1 MILTLINPSDFKVVR
16 VISFR
21 AEYIKRSGI
30 ICYMRP
36 YAIDYRKGTLDDF
49 DHSIIAWLKSLN
61 LSNVKLIYSE
71 DILFDYQLPQLSQ
84 IYNGG
89 RPSSKLSLVCHGDYS
104 LDEFVKMG
112 EIDTVCFQLNVF
124 WNADKSDILPELGG
138 TMTFDKNKEDYYHNV
153 IKTITSL

>member
-1 MILTLINPSDFKVVR
+1 MILKLINPSEFKVVR

-21 AEYIKRSGI
+21 AEYIKRSGT

-36 YAIDYRKGTLDDF
+36 YAKDYRKGTLDDF

-61 LSNVKLIYSE
+61 LSNVELIYSE
-71 DILFDYQLPQLSQ
+71 DVLFDYQLPQMSQ
-84 IYNGG
+84 VYNGG

-104 LDEFVKMG
+104 HDEFVKVG
-112 EIDTVCFQLNVF
+112 KIDAVSFQLNVF
-124 WNADKSDILPELGG
+124 WNADKSDILPQLDGI
-138 TMTFDKNKEDYYHNV
+138 MTFDKNKEDYYHNV